1 MQQDLE
7 QISGSVDHIIFRSD
21 QTGFTVL
28 ELNTGEELVCVVG
41 EFSGVE
47 AGEELVLTGSYTTHP
62 TYGYQF
68 KAEAYERNLPATA
81 NAIYKYL
88 SSKVIKGIGPATA
101 RRIVDEF
108 GDETLTV
115 IENSPLMLSR
125 VKGISEKKA
134 MEICGEFKQ
143 IFGIRTVMLFLNSFG
158 ITAAQAIKV
167 WKKWGSM
174 AVEMIQDNP
183 YILCNEEF
191 EVNFAEADE
200 IAAKL
205 TFPKDS
211 PCRIQS
217 ALRYVLVKNL
227 GNGHTCLPRQ
237 KLLDAA
243 CRVLELPEDD
253 VLPILE
259 EELADGSL
267 FSIDRGE
274 QTYLYLP
281 VMLTAESYI
290 TSRLTLMVSTPE
302 EEMPHLDDVIDA
314 FERDCGITYADL
326 QRQAVKQAL
335 QNQVMILTGGP
346 GTGKTTTLNAI
357 IRLLE
362 QQGSTVLIA
371 APTGRA
377 AKRISEVTGKD
388 AKTIHRLL
396 EVEYGDGDKLQFAR
410 NEQSPL
416 KCDAVVID
424 EMSMIDTLLFDSLLR
439 ALPMKAKLIMVG
451 DSDQLPSVGAGNIL
465 KDLIESGCIPTV
477 QLTEIFRQ
485 AAQSLIVTNAHR
497 IVSGVMPELSVKDN
511 DFFFLQRTDMAAAQ
525 QTVLDLC
532 AARLPK
538 SYGFSSMDDIQV
550 LCPSRKS
557 ELGVIELNHRL
568 QDVLNPPSADKAEL
582 RQGFYTFRTGDKV
595 MQVRNNYDIAWT
607 RQEEKGLGIFNGDIG
622 IIRSI
627 DKAAGMLLVDFDGRE
642 AFYTAEMSAE
652 LELAYAITVHKSQ
665 GSEFNAV
672 VLPVLG
678 GFDKLYF
685 RNLLY
690 TAVTRAKK
698 ILIIVG
704 SQNRLR
710 YMVENNRKM
719 LRYTGLKYFLS
730 NGIVF

>member
-1 MQQDLE
+1 MRQELE

-47 AGEELVLTGSYTTHP
+47 AGEELQLTGYYTTHP

-68 KAEAYERNLPATA
+68 KAEAYERSLPATA

-88 SSKVIKGIGPATA
+88 SAKTIKGIGPATA

-108 GDETLTV
+108 GDETLKV

-134 MEICGEFKQ
+134 MEICGEFKK
-143 IFGIRTVMLFLNSFG
+143 IFGIRTVMLFLNSYG
-158 ITAAQAIKV
+158 ITAAQSIKV
-167 WKKWGSM
+167 WKRWGTM
-174 AVEMIQDNP
+174 AVDMIQDNP
-183 YILCNEEF
+183 YLLCSEEF
-191 EVNFAEADE
+191 EIGFSTADE
-200 IAAKL
+200 IAEKL
-205 TFPKDS
+205 EFPSDS
-211 PCRIQS
+211 ECRIRA
-217 ALRYVLVKNL
+217 ALRYVLERNL
-227 GNGHTCLPRQ
+227 NNGHTCLPRK

-243 CRVLELPEDD
+243 GRILGLSPEQTEPVLEQE
-253 VLPILE
+253 I
-259 EELADGSL
+259 ADGAL
-267 FSIDRGE
+267 YSIDRGE
-274 QTYLYLP
+274 QDYLYLP
-281 VMLTAESYI
+281 AMLTAESYI
-290 TSRLTLMVSTPE
+290 TSRLTLMASAQPE
-302 EEMPHLDDVIDA
+302 EMERLNDVIDV
-314 FERDCGITYADL
+314 FEKDNAITYADL
-326 QRQAVKQAL
+326 QRKAIRQAL
-335 QNQVMILTGGP
+335 VSQAMILTGGP

-357 IRLLE
+357 ISLLE
-362 QQGSTVLIA
+362 QQGKTVLIA

-396 EVEYGDGDKLQFAR
+396 EVEFGEGDRLQFAR
-410 NEQSPL
+410 NEKSPL
-416 KCDAVVID
+416 RCDAVIID

-439 ALPMKAKLIMVG
+439 AMPLKAKLIMVG

-465 KDLIESGCIPTV
+465 KDLIDSGCIPTV

-485 AAQSLIVTNAHR
+485 AAKSLIVTNAHR
-497 IVSGVMPELSVKDN
+497 IVKGEMPDLSRKDG
-511 DFFFLQRTDMAAAQ
+511 DFFFMQRTDMLLAQ
-525 QTVLDLC
+525 QTVLELC
-532 AARLPK
+532 STRLPK
-538 SYGFSSMDDIQV
+538 SYGFSPLDDIQV
-550 LCPSRKS
+550 LCPSRKG

-568 QDVLNPPSADKAEL
+568 QEELNPSSRDKGEL

-595 MQVRNNYDIAWT
+595 MQVKNNYDIEWT
-607 RQEEKGLGIFNGDIG
+607 RQQEKGQGVFNGDIG
-622 IIRSI
+622 IIRAI

-642 AFYTAEMSAE
+642 VFYTAEMSSE
-652 LELAYAITVHKSQ
+652 LELAYAVTVHKSQ

-672 VLPVLG
+672 VLPILG

-704 SQNRLR
+704 SQNRVR